1 MVAMWS
7 PKLLKKLFNES
18 LAVEWSEIGF
28 LFAGANEA
36 SGNAEFL
43 LNGHGH
49 AAFAAAIELSEY
61 DARETDGFVKF
72 CRLD

>member
-1 MVAMWS
+1 MCS

-18 LAVEWSEIGF
+18 FAVEWSEIGF
-28 LFAGANEA
+28 LFSGANET

-49 AAFAAAIELSEY
+49 AAFAAAIEFGEDDSSE
-61 DARETDGFVKF
+61 ADGFVKF